1 MSDGL
6 PVTKRHPTP
15 IDDICKIQHYNSA
28 EIAIIAICRPLSY
41 MLTFN
46 NGFIFCGALR
56 AQIKIHSLG

>member
-6 PVTKRHPTP
+6 PVNKQHPTP
-15 IDDICKIQHYNSA
+15 IDDIRKIQHYNSA
-28 EIAIIAICRPLSY
+28 EIAIIAISSKL

-56 AQIKIHSLG
+56 GQIKIHSLG